1 MLNKIFYLIQD
12 PAVLEI
18 FLQAS
23 KNLQITP
30 RKTETF
36 SFLKNTKSL
45 FAVVEEHLLDEEF
58 EKFLNSTSKQNQVFI
73 ILVIQKEENHLNTIK
88 KNLLFDYITY
98 SDLEKKLPARIDF
111 GLRTLNFLQQK
122 SESQNRR
129 NNDLL
134 KINREKEQTLLE
146 ITDKITKE
154 LNQPLTTL
162 LCNAE
167 FLKSET
173 KDNPSATKK
182 AERIID
188 SGSRITESI
197 KNIQSLKLNN
207 DILYEEKNNCHNSET
222 FNILIITN
230 DKTVSKKLKKVLKNI
245 ASTQADCVES
255 FQAGLKKLSEKCFDL
270 ILTEENIKT
279 YTYDYLFKNLRSKTY
294 PETVIIASKP
304 EKTKNTGIYID
315 NRPGYLLKSS
325 IKRSS
330 VEKIIKETKEKL
342 KLKQELKQTK
352 NRLHE
357 LPMRDG
363 LTGLYN
369 KRWFFE
375 ILPKEMSRSRRYK
388 SGLTICIGEVKDFNG
403 IKEQLGYLSGEKLVS
418 IISSILLSNSRKSD
432 FCCRYDNSFAVVL
445 PDTPA
450 KGGELFAQRINNI
463 LNKQKFLSENS
474 APRVNLKW
482 GICQFNPVTHP
493 TAGEMVESVFES
505 IQV

>member
-1 MLNKIFYLIQD
+1 MPNKIFYFIQD

-18 FLQAS
+18 FFRAS
-23 KNLQITP
+23 ENRQITT

-36 SFLKNTKSL
+36 SFLNNTKSL
-45 FAVVEEHLLDEEF
+45 FAVVEEHLLDEDFEEF
-58 EKFLNSTSKQNQVFI
+58 INSPSKENQVFI
-73 ILVIQKEENHLNTIK
+73 ILIIQKEENRCNPLN
-88 KNLLFDYITY
+88 KNLLLDYITY

-111 GLRTLNFLQQK
+111 GLKTLNILHKK

-173 KDNPSATKK
+173 KDNPSAAKK

-197 KNIQSLKLNN
+197 KKIQSLKLSS
-207 DILYEEKNNCHNSET
+207 DIYEEKNRYCSNET
-222 FNILIITN
+222 FNILIITPE
-230 DKTVSKKLKKVLKNI
+230 KTVSKKLKKVLKNI
-245 ASTQADCVES
+245 GHTEADCVES

-270 ILTEENIKT
+270 ILTEEKIKT
-279 YTYDYLFKNLRSKTY
+279 YTYDYIFANLRSKAY
-294 PETVIIASKP
+294 PETIILTSRP

-315 NRPGYLLKSS
+315 NRPGYLLKSG

-330 VEKIIKETKEKL
+330 VEKIIKETKEKV

-388 SGLTICIGEVKDFNG
+388 SGLTICIGEIKDFHG

-418 IISSILLSNSRKSD
+418 IISSILLSYSRNSD

-463 LNKQKFLSENS
+463 LNKHKFLSENS
-474 APRVNLKW
+474 ETCVNIKW
-482 GICQFNPVTHP
+482 GICQFNPVNHP

-505 IQV
+505 IQA